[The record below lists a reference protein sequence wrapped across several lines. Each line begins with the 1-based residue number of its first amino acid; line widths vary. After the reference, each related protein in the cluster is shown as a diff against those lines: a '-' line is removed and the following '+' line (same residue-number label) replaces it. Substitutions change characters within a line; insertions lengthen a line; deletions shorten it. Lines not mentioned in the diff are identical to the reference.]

1 MSYISSAIGYLLTL
15 FMAFTLIPLVAFL
28 LRMLLIMLCSKIYW
42 SVTKDKSPVNL
53 LQFSIKLA
61 HPLGFITAIFH
72 GFAALWM
79 GVVLFNG
86 MGLKLDLFLPGFL
99 LFTFIWFGIKR
110 IGNPAKVNVNGDV
123 NRDVKNRITTTN
135 SEGEETTIIIN
146 PEIEENQNLS
156 TEQDPMKMLNDQM
169 KNQLKDQ
176 TKEFMQGNTI
186 IGLMG
191 KVTGIV
197 LGAMSYIP
205 M

>member
-1 MSYISSAIGYLLTL
+1 MSYFASATGLLLTL
-15 FMAFTLIPLVAFL
+15 FMAFTIIPLVAFL
-28 LRMLLIMLCSKIYW
+28 LRMLLIMFCSKIYW

-61 HPLGFITAIFH
+61 HPIGFLTAIFH

-86 MGLKLDLFLPGFL
+86 MDLKLDLFLPGFL

-110 IGNPAKVNVNGDV
+110 MNNPAKVNVDGNTKV
-123 NRDVKNRITTTN
+123 NNRITTTN
-135 SEGEETTIIIN
+135 SDGEETTIIIN
-146 PEIEENQNLS
+146 PEMEESLT
-156 TEQDPMKMLNDQM
+156 TEQDPMKAFNDQM

-191 KVTGIV
+191 KITGIV

>member
-1 MSYISSAIGYLLTL
+1 MFYSAIGYLLTL
-15 FMAFTLIPLVAFL
+15 FMAFTIIPLIAFL
-28 LRMLLIMLCSKIYW
+28 LRMLLIMLFSKIYW
-42 SVTKDKSPVNL
+42 SLTTDKSPVNL

-86 MGLKLDLFLPGFL
+86 MDLKLDLFLPGIL
-99 LFTFIWFGIKR
+99 IFTFIWFGIKR
-110 IGNPAKVNVNGDV
+110 IGNPANVNVEGEAT
-123 NRDVKNRITTTN
+123 NRITTTN
-135 SEGEETTIIIN
+135 SDGEETTIIIN
-146 PEIEENQNLS
+146 PEMEDNLS

-169 KNQLKDQ
+169 KDQLKDQ

-191 KVTGIV
+191 KVTGIA

>member
-1 MSYISSAIGYLLTL
+1 MFYSAIGYMLTI
-15 FMAFTLIPLVAFL
+15 FMAFTIIPLVAFL
-28 LRMLLIMLCSKIYW
+28 LRMLLIMLFSKIYW
-42 SVTKDKSPVNL
+42 NVTGDKSPVNL

-61 HPLGFITAIFH
+61 HPLGFATAIFH

-79 GVVLFNG
+79 GVVLLNG
-86 MGLKLDLFLPGFL
+86 MEVKLDLFLPGIL
-99 LFTFIWFGIKR
+99 IFTFIWFGIKR
-110 IGNPAKVNVNGDV
+110 IGKPAKVDV
-123 NRDVKNRITTTN
+123 NSKVNNRITTTN
-135 SEGEETTIIIN
+135 SDGEETTIIIN
-146 PEIEENQNLS
+146 PEMEENLS

-191 KVTGIV
+191 KVTGIA

>member
-1 MSYISSAIGYLLTL
+1 MFNSAIGYLLTF
-15 FMAFTLIPLVAFL
+15 FMAFTIIPLLAFF
-28 LRMLLIMLCSKIYW
+28 LRMLLIMLCSRIYW
-42 SVTKDKSPVNL
+42 GITGDKSPLGL

-79 GVVLFNG
+79 GVVFFNG
-86 MGLKLDLFLPGFL
+86 LDLTLDLFLPGIL
-99 LFTFIWFGIKR
+99 IFTFVWFGIKR
-110 IGNPAKVNVNGDV
+110 VNNPAKINVDN
-123 NRDVKNRITTTN
+123 KITTTN
-135 SEGEETTIIIN
+135 SDGEETTIIIN
-146 PEIEENQNLS
+146 PEAEESLNV
-156 TEQDPMKMLNDQM
+156 EQDPMKMLNDQM

-186 IGLMG
+186 IGLIG
-191 KVTGIV
+191 KVTGVV

>member
-1 MSYISSAIGYLLTL
+1 MSYFASATGYLLTL
-15 FMAFTLIPLVAFL
+15 FMAFTIIPLVAFL
-28 LRMLLIMLCSKIYW
+28 LRMLLVMFFSKIYW
-42 SVTKDKSPVNL
+42 SITRDKSPVNL

-61 HPLGFITAIFH
+61 HPIGFLTAIFH

-79 GVVLFNG
+79 GVVLLNG
-86 MGLKLDLFLPGFL
+86 MDLKLDLFLPGFL
-99 LFTFIWFGIKR
+99 LFTFVWFGIKR
-110 IGNPAKVNVNGDV
+110 MGNPAKVNVDGKA
-123 NRDVKNRITTTN
+123 KNKITTTN
-135 SEGEETTIIIN
+135 SDGEETTIIIN
-146 PEIEENQNLS
+146 PEMEENLT
-156 TEQDPMKMLNDQM
+156 TEQDPMKAFNDQM

>member
-1 MSYISSAIGYLLTL
+1 MFYSAIGYLLTL
-15 FMAFTLIPLVAFL
+15 FMAFTIIPLVAFL
-28 LRMLLIMLCSKIYW
+28 LRMLLIMLFSKIYW
-42 SVTKDKSPVNL
+42 NLTSDKSPVNL

-61 HPLGFITAIFH
+61 HPLGFVTAIFH

-86 MGLKLDLFLPGFL
+86 MGLKLDLFLPGIL
-99 LFTFIWFGIKR
+99 IFTFIWFGIKR
-110 IGNPAKVNVNGDV
+110 IGNPAKVNVEGEAT
-123 NRDVKNRITTTN
+123 NRITTTN
-135 SEGEETTIIIN
+135 SDGEETTIIIN
-146 PEIEENQNLS
+146 PEMEDNLS

-191 KVTGIV
+191 KVTGIA
-197 LGAMSYIP
+197 LGAMSYIS

>member
-1 MSYISSAIGYLLTL
+1 MFYSAIGYLLTL
-15 FMAFTLIPLVAFL
+15 FMAFTIIPLVAFL
-28 LRMLLIMLCSKIYW
+28 LRMLLIMLFSKIYW
-42 SVTKDKSPVNL
+42 NLTSDKSPVNL

-61 HPLGFITAIFH
+61 HPLGFVTAIFH

-86 MGLKLDLFLPGFL
+86 MGLKLDLFLPGIL
-99 LFTFIWFGIKR
+99 IFTFIWFGIKR
-110 IGNPAKVNVNGDV
+110 IGNPAKVNVEGEAT
-123 NRDVKNRITTTN
+123 NRITTTN
-135 SEGEETTIIIN
+135 SDGEETTIIIN
-146 PEIEENQNLS
+146 PEMEGNLS

-191 KVTGIV
+191 KVTGIA
-197 LGAMSYIP
+197 LGAMSYIS

>member
-1 MSYISSAIGYLLTL
+1 MFYSAIGYLLTF
-15 FMAFTLIPLVAFL
+15 FMAFTIIPLIAFF
-28 LRMLLIMLCSKIYW
+28 LRMLLIMLFSRIYW
-42 SVTKDKSPVNL
+42 GVTGDKSPLGL

-72 GFAALWM
+72 GFVALWM

-86 MGLKLDLFLPGFL
+86 LDLNIDLFLPGIL
-99 LFTFIWFGIKR
+99 IFTFIWFGVKR
-110 IGNPAKVNVNGDV
+110 VNNPAKINVDN
-123 NRDVKNRITTTN
+123 KITTTN
-135 SEGEETTIIIN
+135 SDGEETTIIIN
-146 PEIEENQNLS
+146 PEAEESLS
-156 TEQDPMKMLNDQM
+156 VEQDPMKMLNDQM

-191 KVTGIV
+191 KVTGVV
-197 LGAMSYIP
+197 LGAISYIP

>member
-1 MSYISSAIGYLLTL
+1 MSYFSSAIGYLLTL
-15 FMAFTLIPLVAFL
+15 FMAFTIIPLVAFL

-42 SVTKDKSPVNL
+42 SFTSDKSPVNL

-110 IGNPAKVNVNGDV
+110 IGNPAKVNVKGEV
-123 NRDVKNRITTTN
+123 NNRITTTN
-135 SEGEETTIIIN
+135 SDGEETTIIIN
-146 PEIEENQNLS
+146 PEMEENLS

>member
-1 MSYISSAIGYLLTL
+1 MFHSAIGYLLTL

-28 LRMLLIMLCSKIYW
+28 LRMLLIMLFSKVYW
-42 SVTKDKSPVNL
+42 SFTNDKSPVNL

-79 GVVLFNG
+79 GVVLLNG
-86 MGLKLDLFLPGFL
+86 MGVKLDFFLPGIL
-99 LFTFIWFGIKR
+99 IFTFIWFGIKR
-110 IGNPAKVNVNGDV
+110 IGNPAKVNVAGEFN
-123 NRDVKNRITTTN
+123 NKITRTN
-135 SEGEETTIIIN
+135 SDGEETTIIIN
-146 PEIEENQNLS
+146 PEMEENLS

-191 KVTGIV
+191 KVTGII

-205 M
+205 MF

>member
-1 MSYISSAIGYLLTL
+1 MFYSAIGYLLTL
-15 FMAFTLIPLVAFL
+15 FMALTIIPLVAFF
-28 LRMLLIMLCSKIYW
+28 LRMLLIMLFSRIYW
-42 SVTKDKSPVNL
+42 GITGNKSPVSL

-61 HPLGFITAIFH
+61 HPLGFATAIFH

-79 GVVLFNG
+79 GVVFFNG
-86 MGLKLDLFLPGFL
+86 MDLKLDLFLPGIL
-99 LFTFIWFGIKR
+99 IFTFTWFGIKR
-110 IGNPAKVNVNGDV
+110 MNNPAKVDV
-123 NRDVKNRITTTN
+123 DGKTNNRITTTN

-146 PEIEENQNLS
+146 PEMEENIS

-191 KVTGIV
+191 KITGVV
-197 LGAMSYIP
+197 LGAMSYISI
-205 M
+205 